1 MISQTTL
8 LGNFPPV
15 LKASIIPSTNSF
27 VGLYRALL
35 SDGMVGSGKLYEEE
49 SRSHAPDDIADVH
62 FEDADSVSPI
72 EIACCQRVLTGWVTS
87 RRG

>member
-1 MISQTTL
+1 
-8 LGNFPPV
+8 
-15 LKASIIPSTNSF
+15 
-27 VGLYRALL
+27 
-35 SDGMVGSGKLYEEE
+35 VGSGKLYEEE